1 MKIRK
6 PRHRAGESQA
16 QGPRSCRSLSWGF
29 NHRGHVPVSW
39 SRSVWRGTL
48 LHFAVILVLIVVIA
62 LFTHA
67 LIQQMGAT
75 GRWGSSCVTRDCD
88 TRAASPCGDVTS
100 LWMSQKSNKKAV
112 AIKDVKGA
120 KKRIYKIAWVF
131 YLFIGPMSPKT
142 SWQNSHNLYNG
153 HKLISREQ
161 AAPLRRQKW
170 GIKPESKGMLNKHRT
185 YFPLRVIGSHVSVDG
200 RQMLC
205 RLHSLLK

>member
-1 MKIRK
+1 MRK

-48 LHFAVILVLIVVIA
+48 LHFAVILVLIVAIA
-62 LFTHA
+62 LFTLEINSTNRSHWKVRQLLCHERLWA
-67 LIQQMGAT
+67 
-75 GRWGSSCVTRDCD
+75 
-88 TRAASPCGDVTS
+88 GDVTS
-100 LWMSQKSNKKAV
+100 LWMSQRKSNKKAV
-112 AIKDVKGA
+112 GIKDVKGA

-142 SWQNSHNLYNG
+142 SWQNSHILYNG
-153 HKLISREQ
+153 HKVISREQ

-170 GIKPESKGMLNKHRT
+170 EIKPESKGMLNKHRT
-185 YFPLRVIGSHVSVDG
+185 DFPLRVIGSHVSVDG
-200 RQMLC
+200 RQMLF